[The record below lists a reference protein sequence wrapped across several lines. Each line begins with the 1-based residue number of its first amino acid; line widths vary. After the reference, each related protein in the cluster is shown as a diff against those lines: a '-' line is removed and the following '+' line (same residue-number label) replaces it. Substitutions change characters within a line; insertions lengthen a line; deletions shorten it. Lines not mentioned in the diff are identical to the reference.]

1 MSATEIVSVG
11 IELISLALAEE
22 CRKILET
29 RKKRRPRRW
38 WVKPWIRRREQL
50 GASTQLLVE
59 LAAEDSD
66 SYRNHLRM
74 SEAQLDFLLQKVS
87 PLIQKADTFLRP
99 ALPAKL
105 KLQITLHY
113 LATGTCFR
121 TLSALYRVPTCS
133 ISLMIPEVC
142 KAIYYILDE
151 FIQVSTF

>member
-1 MSATEIVSVG
+1 
-11 IELISLALAEE
+11 
-22 CRKILET
+22 
-29 RKKRRPRRW
+29 
-38 WVKPWIRRREQL
+38 
-50 GASTQLLVE
+50 VE
-59 LAAEDSD
+59 LAAENSD
-66 SYRNHLRM
+66 SYRNHLTM

-87 PLIQKADTFLRP
+87 ALIQKADIFFRS

-121 TLSALYRVPTCS
+121 SLSALYRVSTCS

-142 KAIYYILDE
+142 KAIYDILDE

>member
-1 MSATEIVSVG
+1 MAQFLSLVFKMSATEVVSVG

-22 CRKILET
+22 CRKILEK

-38 WVKPWIRRREQL
+38 WVKPWFRRREQL
-50 GASTQLLVE
+50 GTSTQLLAE

-74 SEAQLDFLLQKVS
+74 SEAQLDFLLQKFS

-99 ALPAKL
+99 ALPANL

-121 TLSALYRVPTCS
+121 TLSAL
-133 ISLMIPEVC
+133 
-142 KAIYYILDE
+142 
-151 FIQVSTF
+151 

>member
-1 MSATEIVSVG
+1 
-11 IELISLALAEE
+11 
-22 CRKILET
+22 
-29 RKKRRPRRW
+29 
-38 WVKPWIRRREQL
+38 L

-66 SYRNHLRM
+66 SYRNHLRI
-74 SEAQLDFLLQKVS
+74 SEAQLDFLLHKRC
-87 PLIQKADTFLRP
+87 PLTQKADTFLRP
-99 ALPAKL
+99 ALPTKL

-121 TLSALYRVPTCS
+121 TSSVLYTVATCG

-142 KAIYYILDE
+142 KAIYDILDV